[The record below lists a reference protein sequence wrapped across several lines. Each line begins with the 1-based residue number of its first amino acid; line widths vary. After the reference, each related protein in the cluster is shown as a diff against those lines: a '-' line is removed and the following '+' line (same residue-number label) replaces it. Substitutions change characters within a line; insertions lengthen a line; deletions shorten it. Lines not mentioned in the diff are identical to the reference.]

1 MFFYI
6 RLIFITRGPL
16 PSERHVQYL
25 VNLLLAPRLRAKQ
38 DTAQTLSDPVSY
50 VNVTYES
57 ELFSSV

>member
-6 RLIFITRGPL
+6 RIIFITRDPL
-16 PSERHVQYL
+16 PSASHVHDL

-38 DTAQTLSDPVSY
+38 DKAQTLSDPVSY